1 MRTRSHIIGK
11 SGACKYSALWRG
23 AESSLAKF
31 PHREGRGTVTQR
43 QGRERRGGRPY
54 APARAHYIATLRAV
68 STTLRAES
76 HSFTHS
82 LTHSLSRPLPSC
94 KFLADPLDRE
104 ILQSGVERKAAVI
117 AEKLRATVGRKL
129 LPDVRLKLQPPSIFH
144 AYYST
149 DGHKYYGYD

>member
-54 APARAHYIATLRAV
+54 APARALYCYFTRSFNNVACGIALI
-68 STTLRAES
+68 
-76 HSFTHS
+76 HS
-82 LTHSLSRPLPSC
+82 LTHSLSRPLPSR
-94 KFLADPLDRE
+94 KFLADPIDRE